1 MDVDS
6 ARAEIR
12 LGRYWHASRI
22 LREIQSESG
31 GLSPE
36 LTLLLAEADAGWRY
50 WDGVVAGLE
59 GAEWTDVEAG
69 TAGLLLLARAY
80 EGREDWHAA
89 SLSYTRLIELS
100 SQELRGPRGAR
111 YARSL
116 ARTGAWEEL
125 RLQLG
130 VLDAPSSRLAGWS
143 RLEAAEIAAESGEA
157 SAVRVLVRGFSDVQL
172 ASRAWELE
180 ARALLTKGDSAKA
193 LVEYEV
199 ALPTITG
206 NARRS
211 RAWAEIGTLRLAGV
225 DTVGALVAYR
235 ASLSASARGPSSAS
249 SALGLLALADL
260 NAEPNAEEVLVVARA
275 LERAGEVRSA
285 LTAYDRYLGI
295 TPSEGAPF
303 DVMLARGRLL
313 AADGRPEEAVREF
326 RKLQS
331 VGDSTFQLRVLDQ
344 WRRVRRGQ
352 NRHDAGRT
360 IDNWILE
367 RHPRSAQ
374 AVEILFFR
382 GDALQDGGRL
392 REAAEVLA
400 RSAEALPSHSTAG
413 QARMRMGQIR
423 LELGDDEAA
432 AAEFAAYLAE
442 FPDGRRWAEASY
454 WLAHTYLA
462 GDERERALPLLSR
475 IREDDPLGYYAV
487 LAAEA
492 LGEPFT
498 ARLDE
503 VPRAPDPAWL
513 TPALDTLDALLA
525 ADLPTG
531 ADAFV
536 DFLEEHAS
544 SAPEDQLALGE
555 ALLSRGLSV
564 EGINMGWAAREAGY
578 AWDRRLATI
587 VFPFPYREIIRR
599 EAEERG
605 LDPML
610 LAALIRQ
617 ESAFTA
623 PIRSRAGAIGL
634 MQVMPETGRQ
644 IARAERVLG
653 FSPEG
658 LETPEIN
665 LHLGTTFLADMNRRF
680 GEQHLALLLS
690 AYNAGPTRANRW
702 RRFPEVTDELR
713 FIERIPF
720 AETRGYVKNIRR
732 NLALYRF
739 LYGD

>member
-12 LGRYWHASRI
+12 LGRHWHASRI
-22 LREIQSESG
+22 LREIQSDSG

-59 GAEWTDVEAG
+59 RAEWTDVEAG

-80 EGREDWHAA
+80 EGLEDWHAA
-89 SLSYTRLIELS
+89 RQSYTRLLALS
-100 SQELRGPRGAR
+100 SQELGGPPGAR

-130 VLDAPSSRLAGWS
+130 VLEAHSSRLAGWI
-143 RLEAAEIAAESGEA
+143 RLEAAEVAAESGEA
-157 SAVRVLVRGFSDVQL
+157 SVVRVLIRGLSDPQL
-172 ASRAWELE
+172 ASRAWELA
-180 ARALLTKGDSAKA
+180 ARALLRKGDSAKA

-211 RAWAEIGTLRLAGV
+211 RAWAEIGTLRLAV
-225 DTVGALVAYR
+225 ADTVGALVAYR
-235 ASLSASARGPSSAS
+235 ASLSASSGGASSAS
-249 SALGLLALADL
+249 SALGVLAL
-260 NAEPNAEEVLVVARA
+260 AEPNAEEMLVVARA
-275 LERAGEVRSA
+275 LDRAGEVRSA
-285 LTAYDRYLGI
+285 LTAYNRYLGI
-295 TPSEGAPF
+295 PSSESAPP

-331 VGDSTFQLRVLDQ
+331 LGDSAFQLGVLDQ
-344 WRRVRRGQ
+344 WRKVRRGQ

-400 RSAEALPSHSTAG
+400 RSVEALPSHATAG

-432 AAEFAAYLAE
+432 AAEFGAYLAE
-442 FPDGRRWAEASY
+442 FPNGRRWAEASY

-462 GDERERALPLLSR
+462 GDQRERALPLLAR

-503 VPRAPDPAWL
+503 VQRAPDPAWL
-513 TPALDTLDALLA
+513 APALDTLDALLA

-536 DFLEEHAS
+536 DYLEERAA

-653 FSPEG
+653 FSPES

-665 LHLGTTFLADMNRRF
+665 LHLGTIFLADMNRRF

-720 AETRGYVKNIRR
+720 AETRSYVKNIRR